1 MFNPK
6 FRLGEK
12 VVVGD
17 GLITGTISDIIYNSN
32 GFQYMLAEYPDIFNE
47 DELTS
52 LEEKEDIVTIDLD
65 DNDIDDNDDDGEIKR
80 LDFVKAKGTDAVFVV
95 RKIEGDNAYIINISN
110 GKEIMFPVS
119 NLEHETDEEKV
130 EKAINPELVD
140 TINDKLGFEID
151 DLVTIKGY
159 SSIFIITGHN
169 KDKTEFKVKQYLL
182 EEITDEIIAFPEDM
196 EIADIEEIEAYENQ
210 SFIMSEFKPFDQL
223 LPKVNNHLD
232 TKEKQSEKYILSK
245 LEHNRK
251 IVSKL
256 KEWQDWFFDAYSFT
270 KDEKYIRRIKR
281 VQGWINKIPTRA
293 YQIK

>member
-47 DELTS
+47 NELTS
-52 LEEKEDIVTIDLD
+52 LEEKEDIVTIDLG
-65 DNDIDDNDDDGEIKR
+65 DNDDEDSGIERFDIVR
-80 LDFVKAKGTDAVFVV
+80 VKGTDAIFVV
-95 RKIEGDNAYIINISN
+95 RKVEGKNAFIINVRN
-110 GKEIMFPVS
+110 GNEIMFP
-119 NLEHETDEEKV
+119 LDKLEKV
-130 EKAINPELVD
+130 TSIDKIEETINPEMID
-140 TINDKLGFEID
+140 IINEKLSFEID
-151 DLVTIKGY
+151 DLVKVKGY
-159 SSIFIITGHN
+159 KSIFTIVDHN
-169 KDKTEFKVKQYLL
+169 EDKTEFKVKQYLL

-196 EIADIEEIEAYENQ
+196 EIADIEEVEAYENQ

-223 LPKVNNHLD
+223 LPEVNNHLD
-232 TKEKQSEKYILSK
+232 TKEKQSEKHILSK

-256 KEWQDWFFDAYSFT
+256 KEWQDWFFEAYSFT

>member
-47 DELTS
+47 NELTS
-52 LEEKEDIVTIDLD
+52 LEEKEDIVTIDLG
-65 DNDIDDNDDDGEIKR
+65 DNDDEDSGIERFDIVR
-80 LDFVKAKGTDAVFVV
+80 TKGTDAIFVV
-95 RKIEGDNAYIINISN
+95 RKVEGQNAFIINVRN
-110 GKEIMFPVS
+110 GNEIMFP
-119 NLEHETDEEKV
+119 LDKLEKV
-130 EKAINPELVD
+130 TSIVTINPEMID
-140 TINDKLGFEID
+140 IINEKLGFEID
-151 DLVTIKGY
+151 DLVKVKGY
-159 SSIFIITGHN
+159 KSIFTIVDHN
-169 KDKTEFKVKQYLL
+169 EDKTEFKVKQYLL

-223 LPKVNNHLD
+223 LPKVNNHLGS
-232 TKEKQSEKYILSK
+232 KEKQREKHILSK

-256 KEWQDWFFDAYSFT
+256 KEWQDWFFEAYSFT